1 MGNFFSSRDKQQP
14 VIVNDE
20 EQFFDCLTDDETHIQ
35 TQPVVISHYY
45 AVSIPSNVETTGR
58 KIFDEI
64 SDWIG
69 GFFRKSIRL

>member
-20 EQFFDCLTDDETHIQ
+20 EQFFDCLTDDESHIQ

-45 AVSIPSNVETTGR
+45 AVSIPSNVEITGR
-58 KIFDEI
+58 KIVNEI
-64 SDWIG
+64 SDSDGIL
-69 GFFRKSIRL
+69 FF